1 MRIRANFLV
10 LGLIL
15 CAGLAHGQ
23 APDHSRNGYWWLKQT
38 RSLKLGWVVGF
49 VDGSEAVRTGV
60 TGACPEQASSWVQT
74 TAQDESAAKV
84 CNNNQDLNRFKPPNA
99 TYGQVIDGLDH
110 FYADYRN
117 KTMTLA
123 PATFYVYLELSGA
136 PQSALDDYAR
146 NVRQPTVNV
155 NQ

>member
-74 TAQDESAAKV
+74 AGQDELAAKA
-84 CNNNQDLNRFKPPNA
+84 CKQ
-99 TYGQVIDGLDH
+99 
-110 FYADYRN
+110 
-117 KTMTLA
+117 
-123 PATFYVYLELSGA
+123 
-136 PQSALDDYAR
+136 
-146 NVRQPTVNV
+146 QPGFEPV
-155 NQ
+155 QASERHLWAGDRRP